1 MKSRR
6 RIAFLKAQDHANSVA
21 DYSKVLRPAEW
32 GSRLLVQSKNP
43 KSHMSALGLGRF
55 KTFCR

>member
-32 GSRLLVQSKNP
+32 GSGLLVQSKNP
-43 KSHMSALGLGRF
+43 KSHMSALGHNR
-55 KTFCR
+55 T

>member
-21 DYSKVLRPAEW
+21 DYSRVLRPAEW

-43 KSHMSALGLGRF
+43 KSHMSALGQ
-55 KTFCR
+55 